1 MPMLIDR
8 RSFFDRALAL
18 GGASLFSSRLA
29 ARQRSDADS
38 FPWGQTRESLRA
50 RFDDLRRHFVFE
62 YYPWYGNEP
71 FNHWQQWGRVPPA
84 DLAGSSMPLLG
95 AYDSRAI
102 AVLEQHARWIAESGV
117 GVVDLSWWGVGS
129 YTDRATSI
137 VMDVMHAHDLK
148 VTFHLEPYGPER
160 AEQLFA
166 DVRYLLREYG
176 EKRGWDCFYFNRR
189 DDGREG
195 PVFKLFATTVPSHY
209 IDCHGVRQPVA
220 EFVEDSRWRW
230 ATDRV
235 HAEFRSTHPDLLIL
249 SGDSWHPERVAAAG
263 FNGFANYAPTTA
275 TSAWLAAALGASRRG
290 MVFSFNVNPGFDLIE
305 RVRSQEDLVPGE
317 CYTPVPFFPTT
328 FHLNWNRSEDR
339 ERAAGLAD
347 ARIIETFEQNLWL
360 QTHPWLGN
368 VNAGFFLTYITSF
381 NEWHEGTQ
389 FEPMRAHADLTQSEQ
404 KVGYHNSED
413 GFYRLRRLAELVDR
427 LGA

>member
-1 MPMLIDR
+1 
-8 RSFFDRALAL
+8 
-18 GGASLFSSRLA
+18 
-29 ARQRSDADS
+29 
-38 FPWGQTRESLRA
+38 
-50 RFDDLRRHFVFE
+50 
-62 YYPWYGNEP
+62 
-71 FNHWQQWGRVPPA
+71 
-84 DLAGSSMPLLG
+84 MPLLG
-95 AYDSRAI
+95 AYDSRAV

-129 YTDRATSI
+129 YTDRAVSI

-160 AEQLFA
+160 AEQLLA
-166 DVRYLLREYG
+166 DIRYLLREYG
-176 EKRGWDCFYFNRR
+176 EKRRWDCFYFNRR
-189 DDGREG
+189 EDGREG
-195 PVFKLFATTVPSHY
+195 PVFKLFATTVASHRV
-209 IDCHGVRQPVA
+209 DCHDVRQPVA

-235 HAEFRSTHPDLLIL
+235 HTEFNSTHPDLLIL

-263 FNGFANYAPTTA
+263 FDGFANYDSTTA
-275 TSAWLAAALGASRRG
+275 TSGWLQAALEASRRG

-305 RVRSQEDLVPGE
+305 RVRSQQDLAPGE

-328 FHLNWNRSEDR
+328 FYLNWDRAEDR
-339 ERAAGLAD
+339 ERAARLAD
-347 ARIIETFEQNLWL
+347 ARITETFKQNLWL

-368 VNAGFFLTYITSF
+368 VKAGFFLTYITSF

-389 FEPMRAHADLTQSEQ
+389 FEPMRAHADLTLSER
-404 KVGYHNSED
+404 KVGYHNPED
-413 GFYRLRRLAELVDR
+413 GFYRLRRLTELVDR

>member
-8 RSFFDRALAL
+8 RSFFDCALTL
-18 GGASLFSSRLA
+18 GGASLLSSRLA
-29 ARQRSDADS
+29 ARQTREIDN
-38 FPWGQTRESLRA
+38 FPWVSTRESLLA
-50 RFDDLRRHFVFE
+50 RFDDPRRHFVFE
-62 YYPWYGNEP
+62 YYPWYGNTP

-102 AVLEQHARWIAESGV
+102 AVLEQHARWIADSGV

-129 YTDRATSI
+129 YTDRAIST

-160 AEQLFA
+160 AELLLT

-176 EKRGWDCFYFNRR
+176 EKRRWDCFYFNRR

-195 PVFKLFATTVPSHY
+195 PVFKMFATTLPSHQV
-209 IDCHGVRQPVA
+209 DCHGVRQPVA
-220 EFVEDSRWRW
+220 GFVEDSRWRW
-230 ATDRV
+230 STDRV
-235 HAEFRSTHPDLLIL
+235 HTELSSTYPDLLIL
-249 SGDSWHPERVAAAG
+249 SGDSRHPERVAAAG
-263 FNGFANYAPTTA
+263 FDGFANYDPTTA
-275 TSAWLAAALGASRRG
+275 TRAWLEAALGASRRG

-305 RVRSQEDLVPGE
+305 RVRGQVAPGE
-317 CYTPVPFFPTT
+317 CYTPVPFFPPT
-328 FHLNWNRSEDR
+328 FDLNWDRAEDR
-339 ERAAGLAD
+339 ERAARLAD

-368 VNAGFFLTYITSF
+368 VDAGFFLTYITSF

-389 FEPMRAHADLTQSEQ
+389 FEPMRAPADLTPSERA
-404 KVGYHNSED
+404 VGYHNPED
-413 GFYRLRRLAELVDR
+413 GVYRLRRLAELIGR
-427 LGA
+427 LVA

>member
-8 RSFFDRALAL
+8 RSFFDCALTL
-18 GGASLFSSRLA
+18 GGASLLSSRLA
-29 ARQRSDADS
+29 ARQTRDVDN
-38 FPWGQTRESLRA
+38 FPWVPTRESLLA
-50 RFDDLRRHFVFE
+50 RFDDPRRHFVFE
-62 YYPWYGNEP
+62 YYPWYGNTP

-102 AVLEQHARWIAESGV
+102 AVLEQHARWIADSGV

-129 YTDRATSI
+129 YTDRAIST

-160 AEQLFA
+160 AELLLT

-176 EKRGWDCFYFNRR
+176 EKRRWDCFYFNRR

-195 PVFKLFATTVPSHY
+195 PVFKMFATTLPSHQV
-209 IDCHGVRQPVA
+209 DCHGVRQPVA
-220 EFVEDSRWRW
+220 GFVEDSRWRW
-230 ATDRV
+230 STDRV
-235 HAEFRSTHPDLLIL
+235 HTELSSTYPDLLIL
-249 SGDSWHPERVAAAG
+249 SGDSRHPERVAAAG
-263 FNGFANYAPTTA
+263 FDGFANYDPTTA
-275 TSAWLAAALGASRRG
+275 TRAWLEAALGASRRG

-305 RVRSQEDLVPGE
+305 RVRGQVAPGE
-317 CYTPVPFFPTT
+317 CYTPVPFFPPT
-328 FHLNWNRSEDR
+328 FDLNWDRAEDR
-339 ERAAGLAD
+339 ERAARLAD

-368 VNAGFFLTYITSF
+368 VDAGFFLTYITSF

-389 FEPMRAHADLTQSEQ
+389 FEPMRAPADLTPSEWA
-404 KVGYHNSED
+404 VGYHNPED
-413 GFYRLRRLAELVDR
+413 GFYRLRRLAELVNR
-427 LGA
+427 LVA

>member
-8 RSFFDRALAL
+8 RSFFDCALTL
-18 GGASLFSSRLA
+18 GGASLLSSRLA
-29 ARQRSDADS
+29 ARQTREIDN
-38 FPWGQTRESLRA
+38 FPWVSTRESLLA
-50 RFDDLRRHFVFE
+50 RFDDPRRHFVFE
-62 YYPWYGNEP
+62 YYPWYGNTP

-102 AVLEQHARWIAESGV
+102 AVLEQHARWIADSGV

-129 YTDRATSI
+129 YTDRAIST

-160 AEQLFA
+160 AELLLT

-176 EKRGWDCFYFNRR
+176 EKRRWDCFYFNRR

-195 PVFKLFATTVPSHY
+195 PVFKMFATTLPSHQV
-209 IDCHGVRQPVA
+209 DCHGVRQPVA
-220 EFVEDSRWRW
+220 GFVEDSRWRW
-230 ATDRV
+230 STDRV
-235 HAEFRSTHPDLLIL
+235 HTELSSTYPDLLIL
-249 SGDSWHPERVAAAG
+249 SGDSRHPERVAAAG
-263 FNGFANYAPTTA
+263 FDGFANYDPTTA
-275 TSAWLAAALGASRRG
+275 TRAWLEAALGASRRG

-305 RVRSQEDLVPGE
+305 RVRGQVAPGE
-317 CYTPVPFFPTT
+317 CYTPVPFFPPT
-328 FHLNWNRSEDR
+328 FDLNWDRAEDR
-339 ERAAGLAD
+339 ERAARLAD

-368 VNAGFFLTYITSF
+368 VEAGFFLTYITSF

-389 FEPMRAHADLTQSEQ
+389 FEPMRAPADLTPSEWA
-404 KVGYHNSED
+404 VGYHNPED
-413 GFYRLRRLAELVDR
+413 GFYRLRRLAELVNR
-427 LGA
+427 LVA

>member
-102 AVLEQHARWIAESGV
+102 AVLEQHARWIADSGV

-176 EKRGWDCFYFNRR
+176 EKRGGDCFYFNRR

-263 FNGFANYAPTTA
+263 FNGFANYDPTTA
-275 TSAWLAAALGASRRG
+275 TSAWLEAALGASRRG

-305 RVRSQEDLVPGE
+305 RVRSQQDLVPGE